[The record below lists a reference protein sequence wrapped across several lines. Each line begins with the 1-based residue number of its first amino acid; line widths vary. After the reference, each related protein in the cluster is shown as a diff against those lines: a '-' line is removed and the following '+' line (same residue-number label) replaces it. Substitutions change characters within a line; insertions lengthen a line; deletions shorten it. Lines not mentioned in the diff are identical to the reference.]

1 MSPTSEQEQQQQQ
14 QAVTA
19 MMTTSPD
26 GGSGNINRYE
36 TRRWMENLL
45 HEARIEEE
53 VEVKAKR
60 QPGHNDTVK
69 IIQQKQCKTQPPVF
83 IGTDVRAR
91 GIGDLTT

>member
-1 MSPTSEQEQQQQQ
+1 
-14 QAVTA
+14 

-53 VEVKAKR
+53 VEAKAKR
-60 QPGHNDTVK
+60 QQGPNDTMK
-69 IIQQKQCKTQPPVF
+69 SIQQKQFKTQPPVF
-83 IGTDVRAR
+83 IGTDVCAR
-91 GIGDLTT
+91 GIGEEENQNVRSINEPNINEVLK